1 MESEYCKTFTK
12 WQSYTIWLYHSQ
24 KEEEPKEEVDKLLKD
39 LRPRRILSSVTALSL
54 GLGFFIYIEVSLPS
68 HLPPQPRPPILPH
81 NLTPQSSTIKPDL
94 AQAPTPP

>member
-68 HLPPQPRPPILPH
+68 LLPSTPTPPPH
-81 NLTPQSSTIKPDL
+81 PTPQSYPTIFNY
-94 AQAPTPP
+94 